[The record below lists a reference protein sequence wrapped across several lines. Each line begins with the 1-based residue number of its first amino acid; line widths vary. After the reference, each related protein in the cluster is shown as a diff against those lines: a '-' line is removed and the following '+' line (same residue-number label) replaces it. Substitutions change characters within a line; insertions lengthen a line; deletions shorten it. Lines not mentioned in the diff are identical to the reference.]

1 MKVRP
6 LRPSNLPMNNSK
18 RALSLIVGAS
28 AALAAG
34 SLGAPSAK
42 AQLTSMLQSG
52 IQRPTAGITIG
63 QTTMAKGT
71 IQYTNS
77 AGTNDS
83 FSVGTSTSIAA
94 NASASS
100 TSDYSVTSVASFD
113 MGNNNVDGPGGLSVI
128 NQQIGKSQNS
138 NASSSLETDL
148 ATDLAKTA
156 ATAAEELTNKSFK
169 AVNDTTGAEV
179 KISTLSIDFDLEG
192 SDFDSQA
199 ALSGVSL
206 YQFVGNSWQ
215 EFEGSSADGATPGE
229 TAGSQFKSAYTAE
242 NTLNYDETFSKV
254 AAEASFEASGSG
266 IISGEFKKNAGNT
279 QTTNYESVSQVNA
292 GTGSIVSNSDF
303 TEVEISDTLKSEATT
318 LLTSIGTAA
327 DGTEFTFDLDADGDD
342 NAATGDVLT
351 FTKGSTA
358 GLAAVDTLTE
368 ISTSESGQDYAVD
381 TTNNSTFKL
390 DTVVTQNSS
399 FTQTAPTTNI
409 VSVQGIN
416 SENSIVSDDSAEFS
430 ANITKDLSSATVSSG
445 TASGSATGNVTTTAS
460 ASASSSSFIN
470 SFVQAY

>member
-1 MKVRP
+1 
-6 LRPSNLPMNNSK
+6 MNNSK

-100 TSDYSVTSVASFD
+100 TSDYSVTAVASFD

-138 NASSSLETDL
+138 NASSSLDTEL

-156 ATAAEELTNKSFK
+156 STSAEELTNKSFK
-169 AVNDTTGAEV
+169 AVDDTTGAEI
-179 KISTLSIDFDLEG
+179 KISALQIDFDLEG
-192 SDFDSQA
+192 TDFDNQS

-215 EFEGSSADGATPGE
+215 EFEGTAASGSTPGE
-229 TAGSQFKSAYTAE
+229 TVGSQFKSAYTAE
-242 NTLNYDETFSKV
+242 NSLNYDEAFSKV

-266 IISGEFKKNAGNT
+266 IISGKFEKNAGNT
-279 QTTNYESVSQVNA
+279 ETTNYESVSQVNA
-292 GTGSIVSNSDF
+292 GTGSIVTSSDF
-303 TEVEISDTLKSEATT
+303 TEIEITDTLKTEATT
-318 LLTSIGTAA
+318 LLASIDSGS
-327 DGTEFTFDLDADGDD
+327 DGDSFTFDVDGDD
-342 NAATGDVLT
+342 ATTDDVMT
-351 FTKGSTA
+351 FTKGTDA
-358 GLAAVDTLTE
+358 GLAAVATLTE
-368 ISTSESGQDYAVD
+368 ISTATSGQDYAVD
-381 TTNNSTFKL
+381 ITNNSTFKL

-399 FTQTAPTTNI
+399 FTQTAPTTNT

-430 ANITKDLSSATVSSG
+430 ANITKDLTATTESSG